1 MLPGRILFLCYL
13 IGFYLQE
20 TEGTF
25 QSHWCDPFCKE
36 QCCELLNYQGRDVRA
51 MLGQPTSKCTCWYCL
66 QEWDNNKSCW
76 LLLWLFP
83 IAGKGRIT
91 LARSPLAS
99 IKITS
104 LPAIKGVLKRF
115 RFEIP
120 KDLSFLLATFWSP
133 KKQNKLKT
141 LLSTPKFEKSWGE
154 DDCSFLQL
162 VLLDQQLHFSAEEPY
177 CLRAALNMPRLC
189 QTLGLIRSPGQAL

>member
-177 CLRAALNMPRLC
+177 YWKQWRDRL
-189 QTLGLIRSPGQAL
+189 